1 MQTVPLQPVPS
12 QVSKV
17 VLGGQNCQISVYQ
30 KSQGLFVDVV
40 VDGVDIAIATI
51 ARDIDPIISRTY
63 TGFIGNLLFIDTQ
76 GNVEPS
82 YAGLGA
88 RWVLIYLTAEEYA
101 LVQ

>member
-30 KSQGLFVDVV
+30 KPQGIFGEISR
-40 VDGVDIAIATI
+40 DGVDIVVATI
-51 ARDIDPIISRTY
+51 ARDIDPIVSRAY

-76 GNVEPS
+76 GNSDPS
-82 YAGLGA
+82 YTGLGS
-88 RWVLIYLTAEEYA
+88 RFSLVYLTAEEYA
-101 LVQ
+101 LIQ